1 MPPMLRDEDDGI
13 DSDGESFEAV
23 TPEHDAEKTGG
34 ERNAILA
41 VGKHR
46 HILEDVDGELEM
58 EDLAPSSEAVISS
71 SDSADTNNVQTTNH
85 SIGNAVTAFAPPL
98 PRDVPPVSPPLPK
111 SPPPP
116 PPPPLA
122 PRTSFPLPSEM
133 PDNLSSSVGSKVY
146 ISSEVYTI
154 GVIIF
159 PGSFAME
166 VELL

>member
-34 ERNAILA
+34 ERNSIPA
-41 VGKHR
+41 VGKRR

-58 EDLAPSSEAVISS
+58 EDVAPSSEAFISS
-71 SDSADTNNVQTTNH
+71 SDSAATNNVQTTNH
-85 SIGNAVTAFAPPL
+85 SIGSAVTLPFAPPL
-98 PRDVPPVSPPLPK
+98 PWDIPPMSPPLPK

-133 PDNLSSSVGSKVY
+133 PDNLSNSVGSKVY
-146 ISSEVYTI
+146 ISSQVHTI

-159 PGSFAME
+159 PNFGNGS
-166 VELL
+166 